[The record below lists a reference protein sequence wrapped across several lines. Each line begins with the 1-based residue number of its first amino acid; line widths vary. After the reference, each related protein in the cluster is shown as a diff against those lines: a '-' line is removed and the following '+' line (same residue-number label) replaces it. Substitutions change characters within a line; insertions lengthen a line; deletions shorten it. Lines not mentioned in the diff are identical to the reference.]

1 MFLSK
6 ILSQISLKYRELS
19 SDLPFKILHVRER
32 STERP
37 NQSPAHFYGMRNR
50 FVL

>member
-1 MFLSK
+1 MFLAK
-6 ILSQISLKYRELS
+6 ILSQISLKYRE
-19 SDLPFKILHVRER
+19 R

-37 NQSPAHFYGMRNR
+37 NQNPTHFYGMRNR